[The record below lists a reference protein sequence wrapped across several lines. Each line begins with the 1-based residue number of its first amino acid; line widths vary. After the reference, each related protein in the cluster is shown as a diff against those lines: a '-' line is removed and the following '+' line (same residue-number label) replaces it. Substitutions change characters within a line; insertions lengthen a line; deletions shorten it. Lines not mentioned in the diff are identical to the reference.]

1 MSAPPIIHDLV
12 RAFQKDERTYYDS
25 SYPEA
30 QVRIQYVDPFL
41 EALGWHPRPDPAYIA
56 EWRDCIVEQSLN
68 VKDEQHKKRADY
80 TCRVGKK

>member
-1 MSAPPIIHDLV
+1 MSAPPIIPDLV

-41 EALGWHPRPDPAYIA
+41 EALGWHPRSDPAYIA
-56 EWRDCIVEQSLN
+56 EWRDCIVEQSLS

-80 TCRVGKK
+80 SCRMGKK